1 MLLSKY
7 DRSAHG
13 SIDMDRLLL
22 KGYNPNTYDHS
33 GLSPYHIVVIFRQ
46 EKALER
52 LMEIAFKNPGF
63 FDLEMPSMK
72 EGRNILHYSVF
83 LKDYP
88 FTKILLDFGLPLDKR
103 DFNGA
108 RLIHLVD
115 QNYEFLLLLRKAL
128 RKRYQRVMA
137 PSFISYPQPMSK
149 KYSRHPPRVAQEAN
163 YQIYE
168 NKNVN
173 LMQMY

>member
-1 MLLSKY
+1 MPLHMLLSKY

-83 LKDYP
+83 LKA
-88 FTKILLDFGLPLDKR
+88 ISINLS
-103 DFNGA
+103 
-108 RLIHLVD
+108 
-115 QNYEFLLLLRKAL
+115 KAFSCL
-128 RKRYQRVMA
+128 N
-137 PSFISYPQPMSK
+137 ITT
-149 KYSRHPPRVAQEAN
+149 
-163 YQIYE
+163 I
-168 NKNVN
+168 
-173 LMQMY
+173 